1 MTRANSRAPWAP
13 TQLIA
18 RFQAEFPAFTFQ
30 LQRTST
36 GMGIAAVR
44 LDGAE
49 GIHTLITD
57 DPQEMRAELASAARI
72 RTATGARRATGD

>member
-1 MTRANSRAPWAP
+1 MTGADSRAPWAP

-36 GMGIAAVR
+36 GIGIAAVR

-49 GIHTLITD
+49 GMHTLITG
-57 DPQEMRAELASAARI
+57 DPQEMRAELASARS
-72 RTATGARRATGD
+72 RTAPGARRATGD